1 MMKAV
6 WVCPMVYVLELED
19 DCWYVG
25 ITHNLNM
32 RYAQHLSGDGAVWTK
47 MHPPKRIHEVY
58 VEDATFKLENEVTRK
73 LIAIYGE
80 DKVRGGAWCQ
90 RTPKGKH
97 MTGDQFVECVNALG
111 LSIKTGVIGGNQA
124 NDSSNEAST

>member
-1 MMKAV
+1 MMKGV
-6 WVCPMVYVLELED
+6 MVCPMVYVLELED

-32 RYAQHLSGDGAVWTK
+32 RYAQHLSGDGALWTK
-47 MHPPKRIHEVY
+47 MHRPKRIYDVY

-73 LIAIYGE
+73 FIEVYGE

-90 RTPKGKH
+90 KTVKGKH
-97 MTGDQFVECVNALG
+97 MTGEQFVECVNALG
-111 LSIKTGVIGGNQA
+111 LSLKTGVIGGPQSKE
-124 NDSSNEAST
+124 SSKEASE

>member
-47 MHPPKRIHEVY
+47 MHPPKRIHAVY
-58 VEDATFKLENEVTRK
+58 TEDATFKLENEVTKK
-73 LIAIYGE
+73 LIDIYGV
-80 DKVRGGAWCQ
+80 DKVRGGAWYQ
-90 RTPKGKH
+90 RTPRGKH
-97 MTGDQFVECVNALG
+97 MTGEQFVECVNALG
-111 LSIKTGVIGGNQA
+111 LSIKTGVIGGSQT

>member
-1 MMKAV
+1 MMDAV
-6 WVCPMVYVLELED
+6 MVRPMVYVLELED
-19 DCWYVG
+19 DCWYIG

-32 RYAQHLSGDGAVWTK
+32 RYAQHVAGDGALWTK

-58 VEDATFKLENEVTRK
+58 VHEPTFKLENIVTRK
-73 LIAIYGE
+73 YIDIYGE

-111 LSIKTGVIGGNQA
+111 LGLKTGVIGGSQT
-124 NDSSNEAST
+124 NDSSKEAST

>member
-47 MHPPKRIHEVY
+47 MHPPKRIHAVY
-58 VEDATFKLENEVTRK
+58 TEDASFKLENEVTRK
-73 LIAIYGE
+73 LIDVYGV

-97 MTGDQFVECVNALG
+97 MTGEQFVECVNALG
-111 LSIKTGVIGGNQA
+111 LGLKTGVIGGNQT